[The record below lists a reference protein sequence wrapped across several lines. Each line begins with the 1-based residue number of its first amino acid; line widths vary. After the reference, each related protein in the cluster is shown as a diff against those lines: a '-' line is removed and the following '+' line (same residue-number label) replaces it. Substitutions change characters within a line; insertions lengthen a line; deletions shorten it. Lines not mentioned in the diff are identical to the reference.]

1 MANANIP
8 LTMTGEQFQ
17 HLANM
22 FVASNAETL
31 RHTKIQSAATG
42 IDRCDGSVPEL
53 TREWIQAISGWET
66 EEPSPDFLLP
76 LIKTTTTGDLL
87 QEVRRWTT
95 EPQAATT
102 WPQLRA
108 KISDHFLSACETT
121 RLQTALESIKQKVDE
136 TPAAYIRRFKS
147 DVRRAYP
154 NTRESAEEQ
163 RVVMTFLKGFRDR
176 SFAGR
181 IFKTERTTTL
191 EEAVAVALEKEAKRE
206 KLDQALGQHEPM
218 EIGAADK
225 DKEAASRVLSII
237 QTMERRMAQLASTV
251 DQHESRLTAPPRGSR
266 PQEDWGSREKP
277 RRDRQW
283 KTSRKQQGRERD
295 TRQRPTGP
303 HWTHEGEPICFSCN
317 RVGHMSYAC
326 TSSQAK
332 NTASGGR

>member
-237 QTMERRMAQLASTV
+237 QTMERRMA
-251 DQHESRLTAPPRGSR
+251 
-266 PQEDWGSREKP
+266 
-277 RRDRQW
+277 
-283 KTSRKQQGRERD
+283 
-295 TRQRPTGP
+295 
-303 HWTHEGEPICFSCN
+303 
-317 RVGHMSYAC
+317 
-326 TSSQAK
+326 
-332 NTASGGR
+332 